1 MVLMTAPHISPTT
14 GRRETTAGE
23 SVGTLGV
30 NAPTIA
36 HIGTF
41 PPTKCGLATFG
52 EALIDSM
59 RSVVE
64 GIDIGVVDVVD
75 TGRRLPFGASVQLR
89 NDDRSSIPLVADY
102 VNEFDAVV
110 LEHEFGIYG
119 GADGADVLSLLAS
132 IAAPVITVLHT
143 VPARPTPGQKVVIE
157 DLARQSEALVVM
169 SRAASRRLIEI
180 YDVNPIMVF
189 DIPHGTH
196 VLPNSAAYRGR
207 CDRPTVITW
216 GLLGPGKGIEVG
228 IDAMRGLTD
237 LIPTPRYMVVGE
249 THPKVLAHSGQSYRH
264 ELMDRAERAG
274 VAHMV
279 DFDDRYRNVAELC
292 ELIRSADVVL
302 IPYDSREQVTSGVLV
317 EAIAAGRPVVATAFP
332 HATEM
337 LGTGAGLVVPHGDSS
352 TMTKALRQI
361 LTDET
366 CAASMRAEA
375 GRLAT
380 RLSWTHVANRY
391 LELADVVS
399 LTHGAVRGH
408 DLLRKAE

>member
-1 MVLMTAPHISPTT
+1 MVLMAAPQITSISTSRDTDDRP
-14 GRRETTAGE
+14 
-23 SVGTLGV
+23 GV
-30 NAPTIA
+30 NSPTIA

-52 EALIDSM
+52 DALISSM
-59 RSVVE
+59 RSVVD

-89 NDDRSSIPLVADY
+89 NDDRSTIPLVADF
-102 VNEFDAVV
+102 VNEFDVV
-110 LEHEFGIYG
+110 LLEHEFGIYG
-119 GADGADVLSLLAS
+119 GPDGSDVLALLHGV
-132 IAAPVITVLHT
+132 AAPVISVLHT
-143 VPARPTPGQKVVIE
+143 VPAQPTPSQKSVLE
-157 DLARQSEALVVM
+157 ELARRSEAVVVM
-169 SRAASRRLIEI
+169 SRAASRRLIET
-180 YDVNPIMVF
+180 YDVNPLMVF

-196 VLPNSAAYRGR
+196 VLPNASAYRGR
-207 CDRPTVITW
+207 CDRPTVMTW

-228 IDAMRGLTD
+228 IDAMTGLRD

-249 THPKVLAHSGQSYRH
+249 THPKVLAQSGQSYRH
-264 ELMDRAERAG
+264 ELMERAERAG

-279 DFDDRYRNVAELC
+279 EFDDRYRNVAELC

-332 HATEM
+332 HASEM

-352 TMTKALRQI
+352 TMTRALRQV

-366 CAASMRAEA
+366 CASSMRAEA

-380 RLSWTHVANRY
+380 RLSWSHVAGRY

-399 LTHGAVRGH
+399 LTSGAGRG
-408 DLLRKAE
+408 DQRLMKAE